1 MKKKYKCRKI
11 NDKIEK
17 VNKCRKVNDKIK
29 RRKKNAIIYSSI
41 IIIFIINIFND

>member
-29 RRKKNAIIYSSI
+29 RRKKNAIICRPKRKSHALHHI
-41 IIIFIINIFND
+41 